1 MSANIKEYY
10 YRDMSMGGNTVNK
23 KVFTILLTIFFVA
36 IAAFHFTLNFM
47 KRNEPPSTEWSKEV
61 LISTGNVQSNP
72 SLIKYKDN
80 YLVAHSDGDKIKVLS
95 VDKLGKKL
103 EEKTFNANGAEPLST
118 NILTDGKEIYV
129 YWTISEGGEKTVYNV
144 RLDDELNILQESRI
158 HGADEIISIGE
169 SIIALNYKDKI
180 GVTDLSTG
188 KSYSLLVEGAEALS
202 GARNRAGYI
211 VSFKQ
216 KSGEFKYFTIISGE
230 VSKIKAAGK
239 LEDVSSIAYVSSTLI
254 SDDSF
259 AYLMMEYR
267 NKGEF
272 GGTRVIKFSLKEEGK
287 FEVNDFKVN
296 KSKEE
301 ISNISPYYS
310 AGAAKFLARKEVPYD
325 KKHYY
330 EDIVEYNITDSGEF
344 ISLSRSKEL
353 SMYAVGV
360 EDTAIFC
367 DVVGKDMFNIY
378 MTSKNEEFKKVH
390 NNLRFSDVKLALM
403 DTVTGLLY
411 SFVYILPYGALW
423 VIPTIGVISVYSI
436 LEFKLSL
443 KKKKIGFALIYL
455 TYFIFKSIGIGS
467 VTFKR
472 FGRLLPEFMN
482 FQLSL
487 AISLAISLLCG
498 IYAYG
503 KYSKG
508 HENNIGAISISVP
521 MVYDSILTL
530 MVVVPFII

>member
-1 MSANIKEYY
+1 
-10 YRDMSMGGNTVNK
+10 MGGNTVNK
-23 KVFTILLTIFFVA
+23 KIFTILLTVFFVA
-36 IAAFHFTLNFM
+36 IAAFHFTLNFNR
-47 KRNEPPSTEWSKEV
+47 RNEPPSAEWSKEV

-80 YLVAHSDGDKIKVLS
+80 YAVAHSDGDKIKVLL
-95 VDKLGKKL
+95 VDKLGKML

-129 YWTISEGGEKTVYNV
+129 YWTFSESGKKTIYNV
-144 RLDDELNILQESRI
+144 RLDDKFNMLEEAAIND
-158 HGADEIISIGE
+158 ADEIITIGE
-169 SIIALNYKDKI
+169 SIVALNYKDKI
-180 GVTDLSTG
+180 GVTDLSTR
-188 KSYSLLVEGAEALS
+188 KSYSIPVEGAEALA
-202 GARNRAGYI
+202 GAKNRAGYI
-211 VSFKQ
+211 ISFKQ
-216 KSGEFKYFTIISGE
+216 KGGEIKSFTIINDE
-230 VSKIKAAGK
+230 VSKVKAAGK
-239 LEDVSSIAYVSSTLI
+239 LEDVSSIAYVSSTLT
-254 SDDSF
+254 SDDNF

-272 GGTRVIKFSLKEEGK
+272 GGTKVIKFSLKEEGK
-287 FEVNDFKVN
+287 FEVGDFKVN

-301 ISNISPYYS
+301 ISNISPYY
-310 AGAAKFLARKEVPYD
+310 AEGAAKFLARKEVPYD

-330 EDIVEYNITDSGEF
+330 EEIVEYNMSNSGEF

-353 SMYAVGV
+353 SMYAAGV

-367 DVVGKDMFNIY
+367 DVVGKDKFNIY

-436 LEFKLSL
+436 LEFKFTL

-455 TYFIFKSIGIGS
+455 TYFIFKSIGIHS

-472 FGRLLPEFMN
+472 FGRLLPEFMS

-487 AISLAISLLCG
+487 AVSLAISLLCG
-498 IYAYG
+498 IYAYT
-503 KYSKG
+503 KYTKG
-508 HENNIGAISISVP
+508 HESNIGAISISIP

>member
-1 MSANIKEYY
+1 MRANIKEYY

-23 KVFTILLTIFFVA
+23 KIFTILLTIFFVA
-36 IAAFHFTLNFM
+36 ITAFHFTLNFN

-61 LISTGNVQSNP
+61 LISTGKVQGNP
-72 SLIKYKDN
+72 SLIKFKGN
-80 YLVAHSDGDKIKVLS
+80 YVVAHSDGDKIKVLLL
-95 VDKLGKKL
+95 DKLGKKL
-103 EEKTFNANGAEPLST
+103 EENTFDANGAEPLST
-118 NILTDGKEIYV
+118 SVLSEGKEIYI
-129 YWTISEGGEKTVYNV
+129 YWTISENGKKIVYNV
-144 RLDDELNILQESRI
+144 RLDDKFNILEDTKI
-158 HGADEIISIGE
+158 DGVDEIITIGE

-188 KSYSLLVEGAEALS
+188 KSYSVPVEGAEALS
-202 GARNRAGYI
+202 GAKNRLGYI
-211 VSFKQ
+211 ISFKQ
-216 KSGEFKYFTIISGE
+216 KSGEFKYFTIINGE
-230 VSKIKAAGK
+230 ASKLKAAGK
-239 LEDVSSIAYVSSTLI
+239 LEDVSSIAYVSSALTA
-254 SDDSF
+254 DDSF

-267 NKGEF
+267 SKGEF

-287 FEVNDFKVN
+287 FEVDDFKVN

-301 ISNISPYYS
+301 ILNISTYY
-310 AGAAKFLARKEVPYD
+310 AEGAAKFLAGKEVPYD

-330 EDIVEYNITDSGEF
+330 QDIVEYDMTNPGEF
-344 ISLSRSKEL
+344 VPLSRSKEL
-353 SMYAVGV
+353 SMYAAGV

-378 MTSKNEEFKKVH
+378 MTSKNEEFKKAH
-390 NNLRFSDVKLALM
+390 NNLRFSDVKLALI

-411 SFVYILPYGALW
+411 SFVYIVPYGALW

-436 LEFKLSL
+436 LEFKFSL
-443 KKKKIGFALIYL
+443 KKKKIGFILIYL
-455 TYFIFKSIGIGS
+455 TYFIFKSIGIRS

-472 FGRLLPEFMN
+472 FGGLLPEFMS

-487 AISLAISLLCG
+487 IVSLAISLLCG
-498 IYAYG
+498 IYAYV
-503 KYSKG
+503 KYTKG
-508 HENNIGAISISVP
+508 HESNIGAISISIP

>member
-1 MSANIKEYY
+1 
-10 YRDMSMGGNTVNK
+10 MGGNTVNK
-23 KVFTILLTIFFVA
+23 KNFTILLTIFFVA
-36 IAAFHFTLNFM
+36 IAAFHFALNFSR
-47 KRNEPPSTEWSKEV
+47 RNEPPSTEWSKEV

-80 YLVAHSDGDKIKVLS
+80 YIVAHSDGDKIKVLL
-95 VDKLGKKL
+95 VDKLGKQL
-103 EEKTFNANGAEPLST
+103 EEKTFNANGTEPLST
-118 NILTDGKEIYV
+118 DILTDGKEIYV
-129 YWTISEGGEKTVYNV
+129 YWNISENGKKTIYNI
-144 RLDDELNILQESRI
+144 RLDDKFNILEEATI
-158 HGADEIISIGE
+158 HGADEIITIE
-169 SIIALNYKDKI
+169 ENIIALNYKDKI

-188 KSYSLLVEGAEALS
+188 KSYSIPVEGAEALS
-202 GARNRAGYI
+202 GAKNRAGYI
-211 VSFKQ
+211 ISFKQ
-216 KSGEFKYFTIISGE
+216 KGGEIKYFTIVKSE
-230 VSKIKAAGK
+230 VSKVKVAGK
-239 LEDVSSIAYVSSTLI
+239 LEDVSSIAYVSSALT
-254 SDDSF
+254 SDDNF

-272 GGTRVIKFSLKEEGK
+272 GGTRVIKFSLNEEGK
-287 FEVNDFKVN
+287 FEIDDFKVN

-301 ISNISPYYS
+301 ISNISPYY
-310 AGAAKFLARKEVPYD
+310 AEGAAKFLARKEMPYD

-330 EDIVEYNITDSGEF
+330 EDIIEYDMSNPGKF
-344 ISLSRSKEL
+344 ILLSRSKEL
-353 SMYAVGV
+353 SMYAAGV
-360 EDTAIFC
+360 DDTAIFC
-367 DVVGKDMFNIY
+367 DVVGKDKFNIY

-455 TYFIFKSIGIGS
+455 TYFIFKSIGIHS

-472 FGRLLPEFMN
+472 FGRLLPEFMS

-487 AISLAISLLCG
+487 VVSLAISLLCG
-498 IYAYG
+498 IYAYA
-503 KYSKG
+503 KYTKG
-508 HENNIGAISISVP
+508 HESNIGAISISIP